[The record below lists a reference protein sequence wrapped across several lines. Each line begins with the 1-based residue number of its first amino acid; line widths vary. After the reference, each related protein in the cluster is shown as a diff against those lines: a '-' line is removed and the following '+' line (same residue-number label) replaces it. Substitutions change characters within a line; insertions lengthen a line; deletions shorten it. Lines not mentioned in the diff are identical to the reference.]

1 MGEGATTDNVK
12 RVERE
17 LAKEDRLMA
26 KMLDQAPGMIGMA
39 SMFVVTIGL
48 GIWLRPFY
56 DSAELHAFGEA
67 GTTQGR
73 WIVMELAAIFAFT
86 FIILFLAK
94 RHMEKVIKYGLLFVL
109 FLALCYTTVPGA
121 HLLLIDAPEPA
132 NFEFDA
138 ETTFDEKFTAIVS
151 TGEMITQSANWDGGD
166 YDPVIIINKR
176 SGANPDVIW
185 STEVHTFP
193 GEPDATMI
201 EGEYGYTF
209 SNGAYAWTLDKE
221 SGALLSKYACYD
233 EVIWADD
240 SFTVKPFMNLQGHCS
255 SSLEVVE
262 HSTGELND
270 DKGALYIMTIGNQLV
285 RRNTFHGLDNFSVHQ
300 AEWSVPQLALN
311 EQQIHMEQMDTD
323 HLMLASRM
331 GAIIIE
337 LEESNSQLGGV
348 GEQVGPASSPWY
360 YFAPNGDNISS
371 FAQGASPYDEGEDF
385 MFIIG
390 YDSGNIDAFTWDG
403 IGVLNET
410 RVKIG
415 NNYPGPIQAL
425 ALQDLTENDVN
436 ELWIA
441 SADGIHGLYGES
453 LVEMVSFEI
462 NTTGYNELIIANS
475 TINIIGT
482 EDETILLNSGPFT
495 DEMYNIH
502 GMVLDDTASLIGLL
516 VAVVLMVALIWR
528 PEWYV
533 VNTVGILVGAG
544 VVVMLGVTFVPTLI
558 MIFMILAAIYDAWA
572 VYKSKH
578 MLDLADTM
586 IGLNLPILLV
596 APQEKG
602 YSMLNEQDSIKPLES
617 AQTDGVPKKRKK
629 SKEAMFMGLGDVIF
643 PGMLVVSCIQWIAV
657 SGFAVGMGALIGGLV
672 GYFALMGFVASGR
685 PQAGLPLLNGGAI
698 LGYLIAGMIFVGT
711 SAFKFGLSF

>member
-39 SMFVVTIGL
+39 AMFVVTIGI

-73 WIVMELAAIFAFT
+73 WILMELAAIFAFT

-94 RHMEKVIKYGLLFVL
+94 KHMEKVIKYGLLFVL

-121 HLLLIDAPEPA
+121 HLLLVDAPEPA
-132 NFEFDA
+132 DFEFDS
-138 ETTFDEKFTAIVS
+138 EITFNEKFTS
-151 TGEMITQSANWDGGD
+151 MTSSGQMITQSGDWDEGGF
-166 YDPVIIINKR
+166 DPIITINMR
-176 SGANPDVIW
+176 DGTDSEAIW
-185 STEVHTFP
+185 STEIHAFP
-193 GEPDATMI
+193 GEPTATMI

-209 SNGAYAWTLDKE
+209 TNAAYAWTLDKE
-221 SGALLSKYACYD
+221 SGELLSKYACYD
-233 EVIWADD
+233 EVIWDNGD
-240 SFTVKPFMNLQGHCS
+240 FTVMPFMNLQGHCS
-255 SSLEVVE
+255 SVLEVIE
-262 HSTGELND
+262 HETGDLND
-270 DKGALYIMTIGNQLV
+270 DKGALYIMTIGNELV
-285 RRNTFHGLDNFSVHQ
+285 RRNTFHGVENFSVHQ
-300 AEWSVPQLALN
+300 ALWGVPQLQLN
-311 EQQIHMEQMDTD
+311 EYQIHMEQMDSE
-323 HLMLASRM
+323 HLILASKL

-337 LEESNSQLGGV
+337 LEQSNSQLGNPGQHT
-348 GEQVGPASSPWY
+348 GDASISWY
-360 YFAPNGDNISS
+360 YLIKGDNYLSS

-385 MFIIG
+385 MFVIG
-390 YDSGNIDAFTWDG
+390 HDSGKIDAYTWDG

-415 NNYPGPIQAL
+415 DNYPGPIEAL
-425 ALQDLTENDVN
+425 ALQDLTENGVN

-441 SADGIHGLYGES
+441 SGDGIHGLYGES
-453 LVEMVSFEI
+453 LVEMVSFEM
-462 NTTGYNELIIANS
+462 NTTGYNEFIIANS
-475 TINIIGT
+475 TINIISSSG
-482 EDETILLNSGPFT
+482 DNISLNSGPFT
-495 DEMYNIH
+495 EDMYNIT
-502 GMVLDDTASLIGLL
+502 GLVLDNTATWLGLF
-516 VAVVLMVALIWR
+516 VAVILMAALMWR
-528 PEWYV
+528 PEWYI
-533 VNTVGILVGAG
+533 VNTVGVLVGAG

-602 YSMLNEQDSIKPLES
+602 YSMLEGQDSIRPVDQPQEG
-617 AQTDGVPKKRKK
+617 AVPKKRKK

-643 PGMLVVSCIQWIAV
+643 PGMLVVSCVQWIAID
-657 SGFAVGMGALIGGLV
+657 GFAVGMGALIGGLV
-672 GYFALMGFVASGR
+672 GYFVLMGFVASGR

-711 SAFKFGLSF
+711 SAFQFGLSF